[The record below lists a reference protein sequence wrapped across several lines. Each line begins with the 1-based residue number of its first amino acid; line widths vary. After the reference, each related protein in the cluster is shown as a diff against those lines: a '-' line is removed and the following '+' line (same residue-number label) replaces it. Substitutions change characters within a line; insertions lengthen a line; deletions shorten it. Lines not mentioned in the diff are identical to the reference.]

1 MNPINESN
9 FETNPFT
16 KRFVKKCKEG
26 EERISRENGNFKTFK
41 CYKRC
46 KANQMRNMGTMRC
59 RKQKYDYDLYPSSSS
74 FHGSNDL
81 RKTKS
86 FHGSNELKKTRK
98 SRTPT
103 LDYNI
108 YPSSSSF
115 HGSNELKKTRKSRT
129 PTLDYNIYPSS
140 SSFHGSNELKK
151 TRKSRTPTLDY
162 NKLRSI
168 KNSIRTKKIE
178 LLRNQITL
186 PKGREWFWGED
197 GKRKKTKS
205 K

>member
-16 KRFVKKCKEG
+16 KRFVKKCKDG

-74 FHGSNDL
+74 FHGSN
-81 RKTKS
+81 
-86 FHGSNELKKTRK
+86 ELKKTRK

-103 LDYNI
+103 LDHNI
-108 YPSSSSF
+108 YPSQ
-115 HGSNELKKTRKSRT
+115 
-129 PTLDYNIYPSS
+129 
-140 SSFHGSNELKK
+140 
-151 TRKSRTPTLDY
+151 
-162 NKLRSI
+162 KLRSI

-186 PKGREWFWGED
+186 SKGREWFWGED

>member
-103 LDYNI
+103 LDYN
-108 YPSSSSF
+108 
-115 HGSNELKKTRKSRT
+115 
-129 PTLDYNIYPSS
+129 
-140 SSFHGSNELKK
+140 
-151 TRKSRTPTLDY
+151 
-162 NKLRSI
+162 KLRSI